1 MSTALVTGGTSGIG
15 LAFAAELA
23 ARGHDLVLVARDQE
37 RLDATATELRARFGR
52 QVETIV
58 ADLAVRAD
66 LDPIIERLTDAD
78 RPVDV
83 LVNNAGFGLNASLL
97 APDTA
102 IQQRAMDVMCTAV
115 LILAGA
121 AARAMKPRGQGIIIN
136 VSSVSAWIVKGNY
149 SAIKRWVLTYTNALA
164 LELAGT
170 GVQATA
176 VCPGWVKTEL
186 HARAG
191 VARPSLP
198 GWAWVE
204 ADQVARAA
212 LDGAARG
219 KVVAIPTARWRLA
232 VWVLEHAPAALP
244 RFISRKISKSRS
256 GN

>member
-15 LAFAAELA
+15 LAFAVELA
-23 ARGHDLVLVARDQE
+23 ERGHDLVLVARDQE
-37 RLDATATELRARFGR
+37 RLAATAADLGARFGCT
-52 QVETIV
+52 VETIA
-58 ADLAVRAD
+58 ADLAVRDD
-66 LDPIIERLTDAD
+66 LDPIIERLTDAA

-97 APDTA
+97 AEDTGP
-102 IQQRAMDVMCTAV
+102 QERAMTVMCTSV

-121 AARAMKPRGQGIIIN
+121 AARAMKPRGQGTIIN
-136 VSSVSAWIVKGNY
+136 VASVSAWIVKGNY
-149 SAIKRWVLTYTNALA
+149 SAIKRWVVTYTQALA
-164 LELAGT
+164 LELGES

-191 VARPSLP
+191 VKRPRIP
-198 GWAWVE
+198 AWAWVE
-204 ADQVARAA
+204 PEQVARAA

-219 KVVAIPTARWRLA
+219 KVVAIPTKRWRLA

-244 RFISRKISKSRS
+244 RFVSRKISKSRS
-256 GN
+256 GI